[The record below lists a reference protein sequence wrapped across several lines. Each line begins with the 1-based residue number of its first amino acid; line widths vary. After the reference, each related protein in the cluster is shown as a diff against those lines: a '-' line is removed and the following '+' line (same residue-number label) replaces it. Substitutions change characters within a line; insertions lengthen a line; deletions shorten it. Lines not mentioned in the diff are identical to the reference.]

1 MSIQYFLILFF
12 LTVGSIRLPGQPVT
26 PERLGFRA
34 DTIRDEKWGV
44 IHYYVSADSIGAAKP
59 VLLYLDGSGPYP
71 LFQYT
76 ERGIGSSVVFD
87 FMALSADYHIVLISK
102 PGVPFIDSVKM
113 DSGRPYYAP
122 PPAYRQRLSLDWRV
136 QSARLVLDRV
146 VRDYVVDT
154 SKIAV
159 LGISEGFQVGAKLA
173 SSEDRITHAIL
184 MAGNGLNQFFDF
196 ILHNRT
202 DAQCEVISVEEA
214 QMNIDSLLESF
225 SAIYADP
232 LATDKEWYGH
242 TYLRWS
248 SFTQNNPTE
257 NILSLDIPVYIAAAS
272 RDRNTSV
279 LGTDYLYLE
288 SLKSGK
294 KNLIYKVYP
303 YDHSFNEWTRDAEGR
318 VTGVKGHMQEVI
330 KEAMDWLAGQ

>member
-1 MSIQYFLILFF
+1 MTIQSFLILCF
-12 LTVGSIRLPGQPVT
+12 LTVGSIQLSGQPVT

-34 DTIRDEKWGV
+34 DTIRDEKWGD
-44 IHYYVSADSIGAAKP
+44 IHYYISADSNGAAKP

-76 ERGIGSSVVFD
+76 ERGIGSSVVLD

-113 DSGRPYYAP
+113 DNGRPYYE
-122 PPAYRQRLSLDWRV
+122 PPAAYKAKLSLDWRV
-136 QSARLVLDRV
+136 QSAVLVLDRV
-146 VRDYVVDT
+146 IREHAVDT

-173 SSEDRITHAIL
+173 SLHAGITHALL

-196 ILHNRT
+196 ILHHRT
-202 DAQCEVISVEEA
+202 DALCDALPVEEA
-214 QMNIDSLLESF
+214 QENIDSLMEVISL
-225 SAIYADP
+225 IYADP

-248 SFTQNNPTE
+248 SFTSNNPTE

-272 RDRNTSV
+272 QDRNTSV

-288 SLKSGK
+288 SLRTGK
-294 KNLIYKVYP
+294 TNIVYKVYP
-303 YDHSFNEWTRDAEGR
+303 YDHSFNEWLKDEQGQ

-330 KEAMDWLAGQ
+330 REALDWLAGH